1 MALKL
6 KRGNKNEIKLS
17 KQYQLPIYA
26 SLIKLR
32 IVKSMAKSYEQKL
45 LISGSSEDPQ
55 LFAAKIFFYLLLSS
69 ILTVILMGFGLFI
82 LVKFYLPF
90 HLTKYLALSFMM
102 IIFGIIIPPV
112 TYLANVATISQK
124 IESRRIG
131 VDAELSAFTSVF
143 SIFLRSGLTPRL
155 MFDKLSSS
163 TAFHY
168 INGVTLYVSKRI
180 RYLGES
186 VEDAMYHASQI
197 SPSKLLKDFFLAY
210 ITAVRTGAPVINTI
224 EAKAKDI
231 LDQLQLRAALA
242 ADRLSGLAE
251 SYVIWLSSGYIMF
264 FLMMVLEAIFP
275 VGGTSMIPVLG
286 AVAVI
291 LLPLVNIVFIY
302 GVEQTQLRF
311 PEKKLNYNLFLIFLG
326 IGLAVMF
333 VLLILEKQLF
343 YFFTLSGETAN
354 ITPTVI
360 DITIGLLI
368 ASIPPAVILTKDLK
382 AGTGYDPYVVSFM
395 RAVAEGLRAGL
406 PPETIIKNIK
416 DSKEMGKFGKILNEI
431 YAYITLGY
439 PLKDAFRK
447 GADRI
452 MDFTSKI
459 SLVSLADMMEIGSM
473 TPDTVE
479 SIARQIESQIKIK
492 RDYESKV
499 KILLV
504 TPYMGVILSLIAS
517 VLLGSAILSLL
528 VGQKIT
534 YAVGPLIEASVLL
547 PRAIYITAI
556 SSLFN
561 SFMAGLLVGKLGTGK
576 IATGLVHSAILVIIT
591 AAMLLILL
599 HVHLAF
605 YSPSSTTI

>member
-1 MALKL
+1 MAVGLK
-6 KRGNKNEIKLS
+6 KKNNDAITLP

-26 SLIKLR
+26 SLVKLG

-45 LISGSSEDPQ
+45 LMAGSSEDPQ

-69 ILTVILMGFGLFI
+69 VLSVVLIGFGLFI
-82 LVKFYLPF
+82 IIKFYLVF
-90 HLTKYLALSFMM
+90 RLAKYLALSFMM

-112 TYLANVATISQK
+112 TYLANIATLSQK

-131 VDAELSAFTSVF
+131 IDAELSAFTSVF
-143 SIFLRSGLTPRL
+143 TIFLRSGLTPRL

-163 TAFHY
+163 SAFHY
-168 INGVTLYVSKRI
+168 INSITLYVSKRI

-186 VEDAMYHASQI
+186 VEDAMLHASQI

-210 ITAVRTGAPVINTI
+210 VTAVRTGAPVINTI

-231 LDQLQLRAALA
+231 LDQLQLRASIA
-242 ADRLSGLAE
+242 ADRLSGIAE

-275 VGGTSMIPVLG
+275 VGGTSIIPILG
-286 AVAVI
+286 AIAVTVI
-291 LLPLVNIVFIY
+291 PLVNIIFIY
-302 GVEQTQLRF
+302 AVEQTQLRF
-311 PEKKLNYNLFLIFLG
+311 PEKKLNYNLFFIFLT
-326 IGLAVMF
+326 IGMIVMF
-333 VLLILEKQLF
+333 VLLVLEKQIF
-343 YFFTLSGETAN
+343 YFLTLSGGTDN

-360 DITIGLLI
+360 AMTIGLLI
-368 ASIPPAVILTKDLK
+368 ASVPPAIILTKELK
-382 AGTGYDPYVVSFM
+382 KGTGYDPYVVGFM
-395 RAVAEGLRAGL
+395 RAIAEGLRAGL

-416 DSKEMGKFGKILNEI
+416 DSKEMGKFGKVLNEI

-447 GADRI
+447 GAERI

-473 TPDTVE
+473 TPETIE

-528 VGQKIT
+528 LGQKIS

-556 SSLFN
+556 SSIFN
-561 SFMAGLLVGKLGTGK
+561 SFMAGLLVGKLGSGK
-576 IATGLVHSAILVIIT
+576 IATGLIHSAILVIIT
-591 AAMLLILL
+591 AVMLLVLL
-599 HVHLAF
+599 HVHFDF
-605 YSPSSTTI
+605 YKPSTPTI

>member
-6 KRGNKNEIKLS
+6 KKANKDAITLP

-26 SLIKLR
+26 SLVKLG

-45 LISGSSEDPQ
+45 LMAGSSEDPQ

-69 ILTVILMGFGLFI
+69 VLSVVLIVFGLFI
-82 LVKFYLPF
+82 LIKFYLVF
-90 HLTKYLALSFMM
+90 RLTKYLALSFMM

-112 TYLANVATISQK
+112 TYLANIATLSQK

-143 SIFLRSGLTPRL
+143 TIFLRSGLTPRL
-155 MFDKLSSS
+155 MFDRLSSS

-168 INGVTLYVSKRI
+168 INSITLYVSKRI

-186 VEDAMYHASQI
+186 VEDAMLHASQI

-210 ITAVRTGAPVINTI
+210 VTAVRTGAPVINTI

-231 LDQLQLRAALA
+231 LDQLQLRASLA
-242 ADRLSGLAE
+242 ADRLSGIAE

-275 VGGTSMIPVLG
+275 VGGTSLIPILGVL
-286 AVAVI
+286 AVTV
-291 LLPLVNIVFIY
+291 LPLVNIVFIY

-311 PEKKLNYNLFLIFLG
+311 PEKKLNYNLFFIFLA
-326 IGLAVMF
+326 IGMIVMF
-333 VLLILEKQLF
+333 VLLVLEKQIF
-343 YFFTLSGETAN
+343 YFLTLSGGTDN
-354 ITPTVI
+354 IAPTVI
-360 DITIGLLI
+360 AMTIGLLI
-368 ASIPPAVILTKDLK
+368 ASVPPAIILTKELK
-382 AGTGYDPYVVSFM
+382 EGTGYDPYVVGFM
-395 RAVAEGLRAGL
+395 RAIAEGLRAGL

-447 GADRI
+447 GAERI

-473 TPDTVE
+473 TPETVE

-528 VGQKIT
+528 LGQKIS

-556 SSLFN
+556 SSIFN
-561 SFMAGLLVGKLGTGK
+561 SFMAGLLVGKLGSGK
-576 IATGLVHSAILVIIT
+576 IATGLIHSAILVIIT
-591 AAMLLILL
+591 AVMLLVLL
-599 HVHLAF
+599 HVHFAF
-605 YSPSSTTI
+605 YKPSTPTI

>member
-1 MALKL
+1 MAVGLK
-6 KRGNKNEIKLS
+6 KKNNDAITLP

-26 SLIKLR
+26 SLVKLG

-45 LISGSSEDPQ
+45 LMSGSSEDPQ

-69 ILTVILMGFGLFI
+69 VLSVVLIGFGLFI
-82 LVKFYLPF
+82 IIKFYLVF
-90 HLTKYLALSFMM
+90 RLAKYLALSFMM
-102 IIFGIIIPPV
+102 IIFGLIIPPV
-112 TYLANVATISQK
+112 TYLANIATLSQK

-143 SIFLRSGLTPRL
+143 TIFLRSGLTPRL

-163 TAFHY
+163 SAFHY
-168 INGVTLYVSKRI
+168 INSITLYVSKRI

-186 VEDAMYHASQI
+186 VEDAMLHASQI

-210 ITAVRTGAPVINTI
+210 VTAVRTGAPVINTI

-231 LDQLQLRAALA
+231 LDQLQLRASIA
-242 ADRLSGLAE
+242 ADRLSGIAE

-264 FLMMVLEAIFP
+264 FLMMVLEAVFP
-275 VGGTSMIPVLG
+275 VGGTSIIPILG
-286 AVAVI
+286 ALAVTVI
-291 LLPLVNIVFIY
+291 PLVNIIFIY

-311 PEKKLNYNLFLIFLG
+311 PEKKLNYNLFFIFLT
-326 IGLAVMF
+326 IGMIVMF
-333 VLLILEKQLF
+333 VLLVLEKQIF
-343 YFFTLSGETAN
+343 YFLTLSGGTDN

-360 DITIGLLI
+360 AMTIGLLI
-368 ASIPPAVILTKDLK
+368 ASVPPAIILTKELK
-382 AGTGYDPYVVSFM
+382 EGTGYDPYVVGFM
-395 RAVAEGLRAGL
+395 RAIAEGLRAGL

-416 DSKEMGKFGKILNEI
+416 DSKEMGKFGKVLNEI

-447 GADRI
+447 GAERI
-452 MDFTSKI
+452 TDFTSKI

-473 TPDTVE
+473 TPETIE

-528 VGQKIT
+528 LGQKIS
-534 YAVGPLIEASVLL
+534 YPVGPLIEASVLL

-556 SSLFN
+556 SSIFD
-561 SFMAGLLVGKLGTGK
+561 SFMAGLLVGKLGSGK
-576 IATGLVHSAILVIIT
+576 IATGLIHSAILVIIT
-591 AAMLLILL
+591 AVMLLVLL
-599 HVHLAF
+599 HVHFAF
-605 YSPSSTTI
+605 YKPSTPTI

>member
-1 MALKL
+1 MAVGLK
-6 KRGNKNEIKLS
+6 KKNNDAITLP

-26 SLIKLR
+26 SLVKLG

-45 LISGSSEDPQ
+45 LMSGSSEDPQ

-69 ILTVILMGFGLFI
+69 VLSVVLIGFGLFI
-82 LVKFYLPF
+82 IIKFYLVF
-90 HLTKYLALSFMM
+90 RLAKYLALSFMM
-102 IIFGIIIPPV
+102 IIFGLIIPPV
-112 TYLANVATISQK
+112 TYLANIATLSQK

-143 SIFLRSGLTPRL
+143 TIFLRSGLTPRL

-163 TAFHY
+163 SAFHY
-168 INGVTLYVSKRI
+168 INSITLYVSKRI

-186 VEDAMYHASQI
+186 VEDAMLHASQI

-210 ITAVRTGAPVINTI
+210 VTAVRTGAPVINTI

-231 LDQLQLRAALA
+231 LDQLQLRASIA
-242 ADRLSGLAE
+242 ADRLSGIAE

-275 VGGTSMIPVLG
+275 VGGTSIIPILG
-286 AVAVI
+286 AIAVTVI
-291 LLPLVNIVFIY
+291 PLVNIIFIY

-311 PEKKLNYNLFLIFLG
+311 PEKKLNYNLFVIFLT
-326 IGLAVMF
+326 IGMIVMF
-333 VLLILEKQLF
+333 VLLVLEKQIF
-343 YFFTLSGETAN
+343 YFLTLSGGTDN

-360 DITIGLLI
+360 AMTIGLLI
-368 ASIPPAVILTKDLK
+368 ASVPPAIILTKELK
-382 AGTGYDPYVVSFM
+382 EGTGYDPYVVGFM
-395 RAVAEGLRAGL
+395 RAIAEGLRAGL

-416 DSKEMGKFGKILNEI
+416 DSKEMGKFGKVLNEI

-447 GADRI
+447 GAERI

-473 TPDTVE
+473 TPETIE

-528 VGQKIT
+528 LGQKIS

-556 SSLFN
+556 SSIFN
-561 SFMAGLLVGKLGTGK
+561 SFMAGLLVGKLGSGK
-576 IATGLVHSAILVIIT
+576 IATGLIHSAILVIIT
-591 AAMLLILL
+591 AVMLLVLL
-599 HVHLAF
+599 HVHFAF
-605 YSPSSTTI
+605 YKPSTPTI